1 MPESKLALLTVL
13 QASESER
20 RGVEARK
27 TTLFG
32 KPADRE
38 DGKLVPQN
46 NHLIWVWMPGSSI
59 NQRWEEMRKQSKKA
73 FNLENVSLNGK
84 PQAGDMFISS
94 FLPSIQVGRVLNK
107 DTLV

>member
-1 MPESKLALLTVL
+1 
-13 QASESER
+13 
-20 RGVEARK
+20 
-27 TTLFG
+27 
-32 KPADRE
+32 
-38 DGKLVPQN
+38 
-46 NHLIWVWMPGSSI
+46 
-59 NQRWEEMRKQSKKA
+59 MRKQSKKA